1 MARLIRDTRLLFV
14 AHVLRTLRMPVW
26 LIVGLFQPVCYI
38 LLFAPLLKN
47 LAGAP
52 GFPRDGAYNVF
63 TPGLLI
69 LMALFGAAFAGMG
82 IIQDLRSGVIERLRV
97 TPVNRLALVLGMVL
111 RDTLTLLI
119 QGSLLIVVALLLG
132 MTPDWR
138 GVALA
143 LLLLVVIGVTM
154 ASASYGMALA
164 LKEENALASTVNLFA
179 LPLLLLSGVMLPLS
193 LAPEVLRNIA
203 KANPFAYAVDGAR
216 AMVNGHLGDAAV
228 AQALVIFGVL
238 AVLALV
244 WATRSMRQATA

>member
-14 AHVLRTLRMPVW
+14 VHVRRTLRMPVW

-47 LAGAP
+47 LAGMP
-52 GFPRDGAYNVF
+52 GFPPGGAYNVF

-82 IIQDLRSGVIERLRV
+82 VIQDLRDGVIERLRV

-111 RDTLTLLI
+111 RDTFSLLLQSALLI
-119 QGSLLIVVALLLG
+119 GVALLLG
-132 MTPDWR
+132 MTPDWG

-143 LLLLVVIGVTM
+143 LLLLMLIGVTM

-164 LKEENALASTVNLFA
+164 LKEENAMASTVNLFA
-179 LPLLLLSGVMLPLS
+179 LPLMLLSGIMLPLS
-193 LAPEVLRNIA
+193 LAPQVLQNIA
-203 KANPFAYAVDGAR
+203 KANPFFYAVEGGR
-216 AMVNGHLGDAAV
+216 AMINGHFSDAAV
-228 AQALVIFGVL
+228 AQALIIFGVL
-238 AVLALV
+238 AALALT
-244 WATRSMRQATA
+244 WATRSMRKATA

>member
-14 AHVLRTLRMPVW
+14 SHVLRTLRMPIW

-47 LAGAP
+47 LGGVP
-52 GFPRDGAYNVF
+52 GFPRGGVYNVF

-69 LMALFGAAFAGMG
+69 LMALFGAAFAGFG
-82 IIQDLRSGVIERLRV
+82 VLQDLRDGVIERLRV

-111 RDTLTLLI
+111 RDTLALLL
-119 QGSLLIVVALLLG
+119 QSALLLGVALLLG
-132 MTPDWR
+132 MTPDWG

-143 LLLLVVIGVTM
+143 LLLLVLIGVTM

-179 LPLLLLSGVMLPLS
+179 LPLMLLSGIMLPLT
-193 LAPEVLRNIA
+193 LAPQVLQNIA
-203 KANPFAYAVDGAR
+203 KANPFSYAVDGAR
-216 AMVNGHLGDAAV
+216 AMINGQLSDAAV
-228 AQALVIFGVL
+228 AQALTIFAVL
-238 AVLALV
+238 AVLTLT
-244 WATRSMRQATA
+244 WATRSMRKATA